1 MKRMR
6 AVESDSVKS
15 GKLKITFTR
24 PVKER
29 QKLVS
34 ELCIGRN
41 KTMCKGSCVDVGCM
55 MSNVLH
61 CVNIRP
67 SA

>member
-15 GKLKITFTR
+15 ARLNRRLNISFTR

-29 QKLVS
+29 QKFMS
-34 ELCIGRN
+34 KLCIGR
-41 KTMCKGSCVDVGCM
+41 CVARTERVT
-55 MSNVLH
+55 
-61 CVNIRP
+61 RQ
-67 SA
+67 